1 MVGYRWTDCLRP
13 LVHRT
18 QPQPR
23 LRMKNS
29 TFTCLSQEV
38 TPPIQTH
45 DNGQHSAHSVT
56 TLTLRRAHVVCIQ
69 EITTIIADACEV
81 HCPAPPKLRAGEVRE
96 QAKRRLE
103 SEQEKIAVDNVGV
116 EELAERRAN
125 ELLKM
130 TTMNSESNY
139 EMTEASTI
147 RVSRSLSVAIICIM
161 ILLGMTVIVLALK
174 IMGGCAGRMMGGR

>member
-56 TLTLRRAHVVCIQ
+56 TLTLRRAHVVCMQ
-69 EITTIIADACEV
+69 ENTIADACEV

-96 QAKRRLE
+96 RAKRRLE
-103 SEQEKIAVDNVGV
+103 LEEKIAADNVRV
-116 EELAERRAN
+116 EELAEKRAN

-130 TTMNSESNY
+130 TTMHIDSKY
-139 EMTEASTI
+139 EMIEAPTI
-147 RVSRSLSVAIICIM
+147 RVSRSLLFAIICIM
-161 ILLGMTVIVLALK
+161 ILLGMTVVVLVLK